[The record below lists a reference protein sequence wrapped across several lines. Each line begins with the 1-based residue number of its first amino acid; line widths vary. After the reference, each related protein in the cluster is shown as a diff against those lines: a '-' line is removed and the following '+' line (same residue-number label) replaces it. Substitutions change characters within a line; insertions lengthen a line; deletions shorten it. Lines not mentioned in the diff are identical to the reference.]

1 MDEKNS
7 SSRSSGTSGGRS
19 SNPAAVS
26 RSGVSTVSPGRIQDA
41 TATKPGEMVDEP
53 EEAVVPD
60 ERLEH
65 QRRETSA
72 LALVR
77 IQVSRQCVVVER
89 ARDGRAG
96 LTGVLGCQ
104 RQYGYD
110 PSSVGLQYLAIGA
123 NPASRPPVTPCK
135 GTVSLRTAPIRG
147 VPRRVTPW
155 SPTADKPIK
164 GAHQ

>member
-1 MDEKNS
+1 
-7 SSRSSGTSGGRS
+7 
-19 SNPAAVS
+19 
-26 RSGVSTVSPGRIQDA
+26 
-41 TATKPGEMVDEP
+41 MVDEP

-96 LTGVLGCQ
+96 GTGVLGCQ
-104 RQYGYD
+104 RQYGYG
-110 PSSVGLQYLAIGA
+110 PSSMPTL
-123 NPASRPPVTPCK
+123 PP
-135 GTVSLRTAPIRG
+135 SQR
-147 VPRRVTPW
+147 
-155 SPTADKPIK
+155 
-164 GAHQ
+164 

>member
-1 MDEKNS
+1 
-7 SSRSSGTSGGRS
+7 
-19 SNPAAVS
+19 
-26 RSGVSTVSPGRIQDA
+26 
-41 TATKPGEMVDEP
+41 MVDVP

-65 QRRETSA
+65 RRRETSA

-77 IQVSRQCVVVER
+77 IQVSRQRVVVER

-96 LTGVLGCQ
+96 VTDVLGCQ

-110 PSSVGLQYLAIGA
+110 PSSIDLQYLAIGA
-123 NPASRPPVTPCK
+123 NPASRSPVAPCK

-147 VPRRVTPW
+147 VPRRVTPRR
-155 SPTADKPIK
+155 PTADKPIK
-164 GAHQ
+164 GAHE